1 MSATVVSPSTTAT
14 ADMIGVS
21 DLGPLIAR
29 LHSLLARV
37 SSGEVVAPPAFE
49 QRLFGGLI
57 AQLTARPAPS
67 PRSPRGERQRSC
79 FPPRHRG
86 QAAPVHAAPPD
97 AQQCSNLPP
106 SSAPPAEPERQ
117 PTERRQQSH
126 KPDTTRRSIH
136 FTRHTTSKASAT

>member
-67 PRSPRGERQRSC
+67 PRSPRGERQQVLFPAPSPRSSSTRARSTSRC
-79 FPPRHRG
+79 
-86 QAAPVHAAPPD
+86 AAV
-97 AQQCSNLPP
+97 LE
-106 SSAPPAEPERQ
+106 PA
-117 PTERRQQSH
+117 TFFS
-126 KPDTTRRSIH
+126 
-136 FTRHTTSKASAT
+136 TSR